1 MAARAELHIS
11 TTKDEGPRKSTER
24 VDELGD
30 HATKTS
36 VRLRALASSA
46 NKASKSL
53 LGLASS
59 SAAAGAAMKGV
70 SKQTDVLHRVV
81 YKGTKELRA
90 MGGMLQK
97 TLTGGLKMATMSIGA
112 MGLALVGIHAL
123 FIAGRFLVKSYHV
136 ALQGLAGVAAGATVA
151 MGLLSAAMREQQAA
165 TYAYT
170 GKNNK
175 EFGSGLNQVRVNM
188 RGLMTDTQLAG
199 AGAEALNKVYAEIAK
214 GKSGYMAGS
223 KTLLKD
229 LGDFASAGQPL
240 EEGLLKA
247 AKVVNAIQDPKTGIG
262 GIQAAFKEMGPAAVE
277 ALKKAKAAGIDTKKE
292 FMEAMKNGE
301 LSALG
306 GVTGQM
312 DAVNGTLMGKF
323 KTYFALIKGQFA
335 DFGQQFLPQAK
346 VALEKIYNI
355 IRVTLAQT
363 SGAIA
368 GFEKTGGFTD
378 MLVKGVQKASDFY
391 VRLIRDYL
399 PKSQGMFDR
408 LGDWWDKFTE
418 GWRQLKRELEPFIE
432 GGKVFEK
439 MFGNAWRP
447 IWAEIRDSSRE
458 FNDLTIKNRANW
470 EKIGGTIG
478 ETVAELLGVLRIFQR
493 VINENLPFINNM
505 IRGLKVIIEQFTRVF
520 KFMEGLPGMGSQG
533 AMALMLAMAR
543 GMKTARGTVVN
554 DKVLAKQMNV
564 QAGSVSI
571 SGTVKGAY
579 QGFKLGSNPA
589 VASATGGYGP
599 LAGAA
604 IGGASKGGWLGAK
617 AQAAWEKSYPA
628 LRAASAL
635 TGGPD
640 KVGGA
645 AGALGLS
652 SKTAAAA
659 TAATAA
665 PASTSMSGLA
675 SSTTRAT
682 SAVAA
687 FATSLTAATSGLR
700 TGTGTPTPG
709 GLILPPGVMPGT
721 PATPSTPFYPTPTGA
736 PIPFYPTPTGAPVP
750 APPPPGGKF
759 GKLLSKGANARGNK
773 FGMAKQF
780 SAVSRFNGRM
790 MAYSN
795 QKQADKEARGG
806 GKYKMDGM
814 VGGFLLQR
822 GLSKLA
828 DKTGDEDVKG
838 GLGLASSMALFSP
851 KLALGVAGGTMAY
864 KSQNMALAAG
874 GGAMAGAAIGKSFGP
889 MGQAIGVAI
898 GTMTGVIMAPINA
911 LRAKRKEAKAMV
923 DAFFKDSIGNF
934 MVKMSMVEGEARA
947 KGQTETTIIRT
958 MEDEQAKYKKL
969 ADIGRVGAERGGKKT
984 GRLSL
989 AEEIFRGAAVGGT
1002 TGAAVGLGA
1011 GIVFAAPTVGIS
1023 LPVAT
1028 AIGAAIGVTIGA
1040 TIGLAKW
1047 GLNKVTDL
1055 FGASSEQ
1062 KQDRKLKMQS
1072 LKDIYAAGGM
1082 SDSQF
1087 KNLTAKRKRRFAR
1100 DEDMDD
1106 DKVNAYLEEF
1116 AEKTAA
1122 LEEAM
1127 GIATETTDERVK
1139 VIEQIT
1145 GKTSMQIISD
1155 AQRLGVN
1162 LADPFADFNEQLET
1176 LGSTVVKS
1184 SEQIKQAIS
1193 TIMSNAIEG
1202 AFETAIKQQEA
1213 PLILDEAIKNF
1224 RQDYDQNPG
1233 EISAEQAKSILGT
1246 YSEQLTNAY
1255 GGDSVAAYFETQRQ
1269 IGTKDA
1275 PGLAFNEFNANGQ
1288 RNPLGTLGDEF
1299 FGGIGGQAATTAL
1312 GDMESG
1318 VADIAMQNLG
1328 AILAQQGKSLGAG
1341 GLATAKSNFMNMST
1355 EEQQAFFNKV
1365 NIGEEG
1371 AARLG
1376 SPQAFLDSLGITGA
1390 LTNIDKTTAAFVMAE
1405 TNAEKEEV
1413 LLMAQ
1418 REITEGMAKFF
1429 GPNSENPEWWTK
1441 AALRDLFVQAG
1452 IIEEDG
1458 DTRTPRGRG
1467 IGDTTS
1473 SRLSQTLARHNAI
1486 NSAISGKRTITSAF
1500 RTNNLGSLNSD
1511 HVTGRAF
1518 DLTGNQ
1524 LGMYK
1529 TTVERQG
1536 GFAEYHGA
1544 SADRHLHVVPGP
1556 GGPMGDTV
1564 SPYSSAPQPSMPI
1577 TASPSG
1583 GGAITLNL
1591 NVNGIGIK
1599 EAVPLIKAE
1608 LERSL
1613 YEYTNR
1619 Q

>member
-53 LGLASS
+53 LGLAT
-59 SAAAGAAMKGV
+59 SATAASVAMKGV
-70 SKQTDVLHRVV
+70 SKQTDILHRVV
-81 YKGTKELRA
+81 YSGTKQLRA
-90 MGGMLQK
+90 MGGVLQK
-97 TLTGGLKMATMSIGA
+97 TLTGGLKLATMGIGA
-112 MGLALVGIHAL
+112 MGLAMVGIHAL
-123 FIAGRFLVKSYHV
+123 FIAGRFLVKSYQV
-136 ALQGLAGVAAGATVA
+136 ALQGLAGMAAGATVA

-188 RGLMTDTQLAG
+188 RGLMTDTALAG
-199 AGAEALNKVYAEIAK
+199 AGAEALNKVYGEIAK

-229 LGDFASAGQPL
+229 LSDFASAGQPL

-292 FMEAMKNGE
+292 FMAAMKNGE

-355 IRVTLAQT
+355 IRVALAQT
-363 SGAIA
+363 SGAIS

-408 LGDWWDKFTE
+408 LGEWWDRFTE
-418 GWRQLKRELEPFIE
+418 GWRQLVRNLKPFIE

-447 IWAEIRDSSRE
+447 IFAEIRDSSRE
-458 FNDLTIKNRANW
+458 FNDLTIKNRANF
-470 EKIGGTIG
+470 EKLGGTIG
-478 ETVAELLGVLRIFQR
+478 ETVAELLGALRVFQR
-493 VINENLPFINNM
+493 VITENLPFINNM

-554 DKVLAKQMNV
+554 DKTLMKQMNV
-564 QAGSVSI
+564 QATNVSI
-571 SGTVKGAY
+571 SGTVRGAY
-579 QGFKLGSNPA
+579 DGYKLGRNPGL
-589 VASATGGYGP
+589 VGATGGSSP
-599 LAGAA
+599 MAGAV
-604 IGGASKGGWLGAK
+604 IGGASNGGWLGAR
-617 AQAAWEKSYPA
+617 AQAMWQKNLP
-628 LRAASAL
+628 LLKTASAL

-645 AGALGLS
+645 SGALGLG
-652 SKTAAAA
+652 KAGAAS
-659 TAATAA
+659 A
-665 PASTSMSGLA
+665 PASMGGLA
-675 SSTTRAT
+675 SATTGAT
-682 SAVAA
+682 SAVSTFAA
-687 FATSLTAATSGLR
+687 ALTSASA
-700 TGTGTPTPG
+700 
-709 GLILPPGVMPGT
+709 GVR
-721 PATPSTPFYPTPTGA
+721 
-736 PIPFYPTPTGAPVP
+736 TPTGAPVP
-750 APPPPGGKF
+750 PPPPGKS
-759 GKLLSKGANARGNK
+759 GKLLNRGANARGNK

-780 SAVSRFNGRM
+780 SAVSRFNGNV
-790 MAYSN
+790 MAHSN
-795 QKQADKEARGG
+795 QIAADKDARGG
-806 GKYKMDGM
+806 GKYKVDGM
-814 VGGFLLQR
+814 VGGFLMQR

-828 DKTGDEDVKG
+828 DKTGDEDIKG

-889 MGQAIGVAI
+889 MGVAI
-898 GTMTGVIMAPINA
+898 GAAIGGMTGVIMAPLNA
-911 LRAKRKEAKAMV
+911 LKAKRKEAKAMV
-923 DAFFKDSIGNF
+923 DAFFKDSVGNF
-934 MVKMSMVEGEARA
+934 MVQMAMVEGRARTSGA
-947 KGQTETTIIRT
+947 TETTIFESMRNET
-958 MEDEQAKYKKL
+958 AKYKKL
-969 ADIGRVGAERGGKKT
+969 ADIGRIGAERGGKKT

-989 AEEIFRGAAVGGT
+989 AEEMFRGGVAGGGAGAVL
-1002 TGAAVGLGA
+1002 GLGA
-1011 GIVFAAPTVGIS
+1011 GLGTTA
-1023 LPVAT
+1023 AT
-1028 AIGAAIGVTIGA
+1028 AGIGALALPLFVAALAGIGAAGGA
-1040 TIGLAKW
+1040 ALGAGKF
-1047 GLNKVTDL
+1047 GLNKVTDQ
-1055 FGASSEQ
+1055 FGASDEQ
-1062 KQDRKLKMQS
+1062 KADRKIKTGS

-1082 SDSQF
+1082 SEAQYKS
-1087 KNLTAKRKRRFAR
+1087 LTAKRKRRLAR

-1106 DKVNAYLEEF
+1106 DKVGAYLDEF
-1116 AEKTAA
+1116 AKKTAA

-1127 GIATETTDERVK
+1127 GIATETTEERVK
-1139 VIEQIT
+1139 VIEQMT
-1145 GKTSMQIISD
+1145 GKTSMQIVAD

-1176 LGSTVVKS
+1176 LGATVVKS

-1202 AFETAIKQQEA
+1202 AFETAIKQQNA

-1233 EISAEQAKSILGT
+1233 EISAEQAKLILGT
-1246 YSEQLTNAY
+1246 FTEQLTNAS
-1255 GGDSVAAYFETQRQ
+1255 GGDSIAAYFETQRQ
-1269 IGTKDA
+1269 IGTA
-1275 PGLAFNEFNANGQ
+1275 ENPGLAFNEFNARGG

-1299 FGGIGGQAATTAL
+1299 FGGMGGQAATQAL
-1312 GDMESG
+1312 GVMESG
-1318 VADIAMQNLG
+1318 VADTAMQQLG
-1328 AILAQQGKSLGAG
+1328 AILAGRGKSLGAG
-1341 GLATAKSNFMNMST
+1341 GMATAKENFMNMSVD
-1355 EEQQAFFNKV
+1355 EQANFFNNLALGK
-1365 NIGEEG
+1365 ES
-1371 AARLG
+1371 ARMG
-1376 SPQAFLDSLGITGA
+1376 TPEDFVSSLG
-1390 LTNIDKTTAAFVMAE
+1390 LTQTLANIDKTTAAFVMAE
-1405 TNAEKEEV
+1405 TNAEKEAI
-1413 LLMAQ
+1413 LLTAQ
-1418 REITEGMAKFF
+1418 REVTEGMAKFF
-1429 GPNSENPEWWTK
+1429 GPNSENPEWWSKT
-1441 AALRDLFVQAG
+1441 ALHDLFVEAG
-1452 IIEEDG
+1452 IIKEGDP

-1473 SRLSQTLARHNAI
+1473 SRLSQTLARHGAI
-1486 NSAISGKRTITSAF
+1486 NNAISGKRTITSAF

-1564 SPYSSAPQPSMPI
+1564 SPYSSAPQSSMPL
-1577 TASPSG
+1577 TAAPSG

-1599 EAVPLIKAE
+1599 EAIPQIKAE
-1608 LERSL
+1608 IERSL
-1613 YEYTNR
+1613 YEYSNR